1 MTIKQ
6 AIERYEYLAKKYARK
21 SVSKKSYKEQA
32 FDAKTAVEYSQIADW
47 LKEVRPH
54 GRWIERED
62 EGEFYWECSE
72 CGQRINWVDETDH
85 YCCNCGTKMG
95 AEA

>member
-1 MTIKQ
+1 MDIREAEIILREPVGTDFEAVKLCEKRREAKEVIIK
-6 AIERYEYLAKKYARK
+6 
-21 SVSKKSYKEQA
+21 
-32 FDAKTAVEYSQIADW
+32 AVEKGQSLIRKQ
-47 LKEVRPH
+47 